1 MRMQFKWVVVSLVLA
16 GACLFAYARF
26 STLASEL
33 QMQKFMQDNRNKVR
47 QTSPQPPAQPEPP
60 ACYSDDCRA
69 RQVIFI

>member
-1 MRMQFKWVVVSLVLA
+1 MRTPFKWIVVSLVLF

-47 QTSPQPPAQPEPP
+47 QTSPRPPTPEPP